1 MFTNPITRYIMGGM
15 GIALLLALAWGFR
28 VDHLRAGHKENIDA
42 VVKELKDA
50 GYTKTNGDFA
60 SVSVK
65 ALADSRDKAR
75 AERDTARQLVDI
87 QSASIEELER
97 KSEEAARE
105 AAAQRRLIDA
115 TVRERNAWIARARA
129 AETRTERLSA
139 EQEVAEC
146 EAVLNS
152 LYSSGF

>member
-1 MFTNPITRYIMGGM
+1 MFTNPITRYVMGGM

-28 VDHLRAGHKENIDA
+28 VDHLRAGHKQNLDD
-42 VVKELKDA
+42 VVTALHKA
-50 GYTKTNGDFA
+50 GYKKTNGDLA
-60 SVSVK
+60 DVSVQ

-87 QSASIEELER
+87 QSASIEELQR
-97 KSEEAARE
+97 QSEEAARE
-105 AAAQRRLIDA
+105 AAAQRKLIAEARKQRD
-115 TVRERNAWIARARA
+115 AWIARARA
-129 AETRTERLSA
+129 AETRTQRLSA

-146 EAVLNS
+146 EAVLDK